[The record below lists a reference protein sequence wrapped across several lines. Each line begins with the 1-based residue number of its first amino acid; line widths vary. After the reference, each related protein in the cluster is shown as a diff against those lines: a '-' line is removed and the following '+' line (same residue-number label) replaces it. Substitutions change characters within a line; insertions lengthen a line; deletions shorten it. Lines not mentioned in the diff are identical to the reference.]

1 MQYTNAH
8 KNTQKHTHTYSENE
22 EQFAKMSF
30 TVEKYAI
37 NETYNNHTIVIK
49 RDIIADD
56 CLCSSVRRGFFS
68 IWYAYFHTEIL
79 THSLLGIRN

>member
-1 MQYTNAH
+1 MRIKTHRN
-8 KNTQKHTHTYSENE
+8 THTYSENE

-68 IWYAYFHTEIL
+68 I
-79 THSLLGIRN
+79 